1 MKSKLLIMIALLAV
15 VSTAKAQTEKGQ
27 NVIGL
32 TASYSSNETNTVTEI
47 TTRSEANFG
56 LNYGRFFWKN
66 LAIGLTASYQTS
78 KSFVPSDYLFNS
90 GPQPALGKVYTDT
103 RMHNFA
109 VGTYLRH
116 YIGLSDKLKF
126 YSELT
131 GKVGFGKQSSDY
143 ASPNRTY
150 RSGDFTSYQ
159 ASANAGIVF
168 FPVKRIGIEL
178 GVNLASYTHA
188 TAAYPNSPNEK
199 SVNFSSGLNN
209 FKPMVGINFHF

>member
-1 MKSKLLIMIALLAV
+1 MKSKLLTMIALLAV
-15 VSTAKAQTEKGQ
+15 VGTVKAQTEKGK

-32 TASYSSNETNTVTEI
+32 AASYSSNDTHTLKEL

-66 LAIGLTASYQTS
+66 LAIGLTASYHTS
-78 KSFVPSDYLFNS
+78 KSFVPSDYLYTFT
-90 GPQPALGKVYTDT
+90 PEPTLGKAYTDT
-103 RMHNFA
+103 RINNFA

-116 YIGLSDKLKF
+116 YIDISEKLKF

-131 GKVGFGKQSSDY
+131 GKVGFGKQSNEY
-143 ASPNRTY
+143 ISPNRNY

-188 TAAYPNSPNEK
+188 TATYPNSPNEK
-199 SVNFSSGLNN
+199 SVDFSSGLNN
-209 FKPMVGINFHF
+209 FKPMIGINFHF